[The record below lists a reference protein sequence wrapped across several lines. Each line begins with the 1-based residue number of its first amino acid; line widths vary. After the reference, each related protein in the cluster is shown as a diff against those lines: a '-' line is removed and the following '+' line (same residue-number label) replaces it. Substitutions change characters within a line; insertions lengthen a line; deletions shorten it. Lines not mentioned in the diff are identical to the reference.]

1 VPTRA
6 QSAARR
12 GAARRGAARRGVR
25 RYPARGARACP
36 RRRRARS
43 PPCCCLRVS
52 CHRYYPDFYAPL
64 VSDLTELSDLKLEF
78 ELGKPLDPLVQLLA
92 VLPSESKQ
100 LLPQAYRDL
109 MLVRAPRG

>member
-1 VPTRA
+1 
-6 QSAARR
+6 
-12 GAARRGAARRGVR
+12 
-25 RYPARGARACP
+25 
-36 RRRRARS
+36 
-43 PPCCCLRVS
+43 
-52 CHRYYPDFYAPL
+52 
-64 VSDLTELSDLKLEF
+64 LKLEF